1 MTPMTEIQVGES
13 LQQVPL
19 EPVTRLDL
27 IKYAG
32 ASGDFNPIHTID
44 EDATNAGLPG
54 IIAHGMWTMGNL
66 AKLFTPYLEDGFI
79 EDYAIRF
86 RNMVFID
93 DVLTLQA
100 VLKNEEKNKKE
111 FKVAA
116 VNQKGQEVVNGTVV
130 FRLYEVTTAG

>member
-1 MTPMTEIQVGES
+1 M
-13 LQQVPL
+13 QQVPL